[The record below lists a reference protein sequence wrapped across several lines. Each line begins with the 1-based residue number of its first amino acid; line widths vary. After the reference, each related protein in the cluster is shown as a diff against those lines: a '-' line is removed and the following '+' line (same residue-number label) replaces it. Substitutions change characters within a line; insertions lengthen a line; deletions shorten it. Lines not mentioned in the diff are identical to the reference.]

1 MALSA
6 TCGLRTIELARANV
20 EDLRNIGDMEV
31 LYLQGKGRNEK
42 TEYTKIGEKVSMA
55 ILEYLSDIASDIKAE
70 SPLFM
75 VFSDGNKGK
84 RLATRSLRKIIK
96 QAYKEAGLNSDRFT
110 SHSLRHT
117 AITLSLAGG
126 ATLQEAQQFARHGNI
141 NTTMI
146 YSRNLELQKNRKIQ
160 RPAEFCSSFLKDI

>member
-1 MALSA
+1 MAVR
-6 TCGLRTIELARANV
+6 G
-20 EDLRNIGDMEV
+20 
-31 LYLQGKGRNEK
+31 
-42 TEYTKIGEKVSMA
+42 
-55 ILEYLSDIASDIKAE
+55 EYLSDIPSDIKAE

-96 QAYKEAGLNSDRFT
+96 QAYKEAGLNSDRLT

-146 YSRNLELQKNRKIQ
+146 YSHNLELQKNR
-160 RPAEFCSSFLKDI
+160 CSGITEKAIFASEPSQ